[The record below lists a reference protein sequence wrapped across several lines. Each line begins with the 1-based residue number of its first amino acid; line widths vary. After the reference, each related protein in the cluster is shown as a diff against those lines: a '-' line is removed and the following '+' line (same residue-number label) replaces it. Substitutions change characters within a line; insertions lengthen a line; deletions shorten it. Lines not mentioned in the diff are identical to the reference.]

1 MCSECPLCL
10 QVGGT
15 PICVDFDKQ
24 THWATVYIFI
34 FKVGYLSKSICL
46 DEGSQVAQMVKNTP
60 ANAGDV
66 GLIPG
71 SGRSPGEGN
80 GNPLQYSCLENPMDR
95 GAWQTTVSPW
105 GWDLKESDTTAHTHT
120 HLQWGREAQELPAML
135 SFLSSL
141 HERHPSV
148 PPS

>member
-71 SGRSPGEGN
+71 PGRSPGEGMATCSSV
-80 GNPLQYSCLENPMDR
+80 L
-95 GAWQTTVSPW
+95 AWRIPWTEEPGGLRSPW
-105 GWDLKESDTTAHTHT
+105 G
-120 HLQWGREAQELPAML
+120 RERVKQL
-135 SFLSSL
+135 SN
-141 HERHPSV
+141 
-148 PPS
+148 